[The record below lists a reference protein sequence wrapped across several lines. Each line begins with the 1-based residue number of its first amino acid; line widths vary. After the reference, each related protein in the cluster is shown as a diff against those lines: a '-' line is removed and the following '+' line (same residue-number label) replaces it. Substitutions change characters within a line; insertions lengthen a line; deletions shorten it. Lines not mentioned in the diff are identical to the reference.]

1 MALYYRNTGIQGRRL
16 VQYHKRCERVWCHPD
31 DVGYVAE
38 AEEDSDE
45 TQGDDDDEEEE
56 EQKTKRNLC
65 SEVIV
70 LNSIELGAPTISRKR
85 FCKQYRTTY
94 QQIIPDEKNEAYS
107 FAKKEFRKIRNTFDG
122 VNDIA
127 LKLFKDFADINK
139 NKYQNLDEI
148 DTLRQSMNRK
158 RDRYKDTE
166 GGGDDKEDSL
176 KEDSDDSIKDEEP
189 PKKKSKQGRSIEN
202 PTVEHD
208 DDQKMSF
215 SFSLSTVNF
224 ILYIELANKWVTE
237 KYSGER

>member
-1 MALYYRNTGIQGRRL
+1 MGISPGKNYSNHKIT
-16 VQYHKRCERVWCHPD
+16 VIKMYHKRCERVWCHPD

-56 EQKTKRNLC
+56 EQKVIN
-65 SEVIV
+65 EVIV

-176 KEDSDDSIKDEEP
+176 KEDSDDSIKALPVEP
-189 PKKKSKQGRSIEN
+189 IRRKVGRPKEDRKNREMKNHRKRSQNKEDQLRIQQWNTTTIKK
-202 PTVEHD
+202 
-208 DDQKMSF
+208 
-215 SFSLSTVNF
+215 
-224 ILYIELANKWVTE
+224 
-237 KYSGER
+237 